1 MISVVHKHGTSFK
14 GLSRYLYH
22 DIDADTSERVAWVA
36 THKLGTDDPDI
47 AWKAMLATAAQQD
60 ALKAQAGVP
69 NTGRKSKSVVMH
81 YSLSWHPDETEE
93 LTRDEMLSAALAS
106 MTNLG
111 TREDEYLG
119 KNKRTG
125 QEIRAKRTQLADEHQ
140 AVIVCHVEDDK
151 APHVHIML
159 NRVHPEHGVMLP
171 SSKDFEKLSAW
182 ALDYRRAQGREDYC
196 PKRIQNAARRA
207 EGYATSCPR
216 KNRQAYETEQ
226 ARSQA
231 DPRSKTAAALE
242 EVKRR
247 TAEMAAKQEQH
258 REAHKEAVRAL
269 EDSLLTKEQEQR
281 DRAAQ
286 EIRSARNE
294 LRSGYGARLDELT
307 IRQGQELSAFDAAQE
322 SLGGRVANTWQA
334 LRTREWLD
342 DIRTSPLNAMT
353 QAFSLALSS
362 GLQRR
367 QIEELHSREQ
377 QRLRR
382 EREQSEQDAARRLRQ
397 AMHERTAHDRRAF
410 ETDRALLLSK
420 QQIEADRQKTRW
432 NELQRL
438 RDAALEPSEP
448 SSSRKL
454 APDIG
459 EDFSQAA
466 EQSGAKSGG
475 DADTMTRAQE
485 AAFDEVMGHYDDNR
499 EADIRDR
506 DIDRE

>member
-36 THKLGTDDPDI
+36 THNLGTDDPEI

-69 NTGRKSKSVVMH
+69 STGRKSKSVVMH
-81 YSLSWHPDETEE
+81 YSLSWHPEETKE

-119 KNKRTG
+119 KNKKTG
-125 QEIRAKRTQLADEHQ
+125 QEIRAKRTQFADEHQ
-140 AVIVCHVEDDK
+140 AVIVCHTEDEK

-207 EGYATSCPR
+207 EGYATSCSR

-226 ARSQA
+226 ARAQA
-231 DPRSKTAAALE
+231 SPNSKKAAALE

-247 TAEMAAKQEQH
+247 TAEMAAKQEQSR
-258 REAHKEAVRAL
+258 REHKEAVRAL
-269 EDSLLTKEQEQR
+269 EDMLLTKEQEQR
-281 DRAAQ
+281 DRTAQ
-286 EIRSARNE
+286 EIRAARNE
-294 LRSGYGARLDELT
+294 LRSSYGSRLDELT
-307 IRQGQELSAFDAAQE
+307 DRQSQELSAFDAAQD

-334 LRTREWLD
+334 LRTREWMN

-353 QAFSLALSS
+353 QAFSLAFSS
-362 GLQRR
+362 GLQRK
-367 QIEELHSREQ
+367 QVEDLHTQEQ
-377 QRLRR
+377 QKLRR
-382 EREQSEQDAARRLRQ
+382 EREQAEQEAARRLRQ
-397 AMHERTAHDRRAF
+397 TMQERTARDRRDF
-410 ETDRALLLSK
+410 ETDRNLMLSK
-420 QQIEADRQKTRW
+420 HQIEADREKTRW

-438 RDAALEPSEP
+438 RDMALEPSVAAP
-448 SSSRKL
+448 SHDQ

-459 EDFSQAA
+459 DDFNSAA
-466 EQSGAKSGG
+466 DEGDTTSGG
-475 DADTMTRAQE
+475 DTDTMTRAEE
-485 AAFDEVMGHYDDNR
+485 AAFDEFLGQQDDTR
-499 EADIRDR
+499 ESDIR